1 MVTPTSGS
9 PRWLSPQE
17 QDAWLVYLMGTQA
30 LMAELDRQLLTDA
43 GIPHS
48 WYAVLVI
55 LSAQPDQITSQSALA
70 SSAGFSLSRLSHTI
84 TRLEGRGWL
93 HRVSHPTNRRIT
105 NVELLPAG
113 QAALDE
119 MAPGH
124 VAAVRAMLF
133 DHLDAEQVGALRS
146 IFGAVLGA
154 AGAPPYDAPVV

>member
-1 MVTPTSGS
+1 MVTPPPDA
-9 PRWLSPQE
+9 PRWLSTQE
-17 QDAWLVYLMGTQA
+17 SEAWLAFLMGTQA

-48 WYAVLVI
+48 WYAVMVI
-55 LSAQPDQITSQSALA
+55 LSRQPDQVMSQTALA

-93 HRVSHPTNRRIT
+93 RRVPHPTNRRTT
-105 NVELLPAG
+105 NVELLAPG

-133 DHLDAEQVGALRS
+133 DQLDEHQVDALRQ
-146 IFGAVLGA
+146 IFQAVLAA
-154 AGAPPYDAPVV
+154 AGPPPYRAPVV